1 MLYGFWLPGKIRKS
15 IWTIFRMRE
24 EDCIAKETNLHTP
37 GLYMGAMASGNSLF
51 LLGLAAENT
60 AQKHQLFGWETDSG
74 FYLGRLSQAVGLN

>member
-1 MLYGFWLPGKIRKS
+1 M
-15 IWTIFRMRE
+15 
-24 EDCIAKETNLHTP
+24 LHTP